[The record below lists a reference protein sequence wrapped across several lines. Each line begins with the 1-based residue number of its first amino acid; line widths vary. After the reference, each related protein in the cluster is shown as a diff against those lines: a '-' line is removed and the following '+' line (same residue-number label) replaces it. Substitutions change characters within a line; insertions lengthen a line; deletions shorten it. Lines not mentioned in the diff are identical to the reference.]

1 MAPCVN
7 RRPLIRLTCSTRSA
21 IKVLRSRPSRRR
33 SSSSTL
39 GGLAIAQ
46 TLGSPRLK
54 AISDR
59 SSVDDVAFDPLPLRR
74 PVDPEP
80 VQSRFLNDDD
90 RIGLARTRHRFALKL
105 RQTFEKLAQ
114 ISCRRRVLR
123 HLLARPWRNRRQ
135 KPSRTAQFQRNE
147 NRANIHS
154 DSGRR
159 IGPLNSLEHRPLQ
172 SEVVAAS
179 LWQSAGRYPPPWNL
193 RCPQSGRLEGRL
205 QRAVSASPSPL
216 PSRSPL

>member
-54 AISDR
+54 AISVRR
-59 SSVDDVAFDPLPLRR
+59 SVLPSMRSVWPVDAGAARRSKQRRRRGFRSLPLQR

-90 RIGLARTRHRFALKL
+90 RIGLARPRHRFALKL

-179 LWQSAGRYPPPWNL
+179 LWQSPGRYPPPWT
-193 RCPQSGRLEGRL
+193 
-205 QRAVSASPSPL
+205 
-216 PSRSPL
+216 